1 MFNSED
7 KALEDWIKELALELI
22 ANPRQSNRTAE
33 LIQQATKV
41 RNNLKDRQ
49 LVELLANGGILPKY
63 GFPVDVAT
71 LMPGYKSQQSGR
83 GVGLELSRDLSLALT
98 EYSPGSQVVAGGK
111 LLTCEGVKKPNH
123 IDFGSLRWISI
134 TCDACGWF
142 FHKRAPFSDVPDG
155 SLPTNCGNCGIDIP
169 QDKKRH
175 FIEPRF
181 GFIASID
188 TKSAGS
194 KSRPRKLASA
204 KTYLSTASG
213 DDANWQIRPGGLST
227 SVSRDARLLTL
238 SNSSYWFCSTCGY
251 AKPVPSRTARASA
264 PTAKHTDPRREQDC
278 TSTRPLVRTTFG
290 HEYVTDVLR
299 MKFNLETLP
308 KCVCGDSQCLGA
320 LESAAAAIVSGAVRT
335 LGVASFDLNSAVN
348 SKDRFNEHRLMIFD
362 TTPGGAGLAQALNE
376 RLDEV
381 LAAALRLASN
391 CQDCTPDSS
400 CYSCIRTYGNQ
411 WRHEHLTRQSAR
423 DVLTGI
429 MALI

>member
-1 MFNSED
+1 
-7 KALEDWIKELALELI
+7 
-22 ANPRQSNRTAE
+22 
-33 LIQQATKV
+33 
-41 RNNLKDRQ
+41 
-49 LVELLANGGILPKY
+49 
-63 GFPVDVAT
+63 
-71 LMPGYKSQQSGR
+71 
-83 GVGLELSRDLSLALT
+83 
-98 EYSPGSQVVAGGK
+98 
-111 LLTCEGVKKPNH
+111 
-123 IDFGSLRWISI
+123 
-134 TCDACGWF
+134 
-142 FHKRAPFSDVPDG
+142 
-155 SLPTNCGNCGIDIP
+155 
-169 QDKKRH
+169 
-175 FIEPRF
+175 
-181 GFIASID
+181 
-188 TKSAGS
+188 
-194 KSRPRKLASA
+194 
-204 KTYLSTASG
+204 
-213 DDANWQIRPGGLST
+213 
-227 SVSRDARLLTL
+227 
-238 SNSSYWFCSTCGY
+238 
-251 AKPVPSRTARASA
+251 
-264 PTAKHTDPRREQDC
+264 
-278 TSTRPLVRTTFG
+278 
-290 HEYVTDVLR
+290 